1 MIDGDLDITDNTNL
15 VAKLYMRKQ
24 STYTENSNKAHGN
37 GIIDPENFSPYP
49 KNSTIIPLVSDT
61 SDQASDQADE
71 DIKRLLQYCKI
82 PRSREEM
89 QQFMGLSH
97 RGYLLQYNGSILI
110 LKGVYYCEME
120 RSYKRLS

>member
-1 MIDGDLDITDNTNL
+1 MIGNIGWVDKLGSGVGNIFKYNKIYSDSEPIFIEDDLF
-15 VAKLYMRKQ
+15 K
-24 STYTENSNKAHGN
+24 
-37 GIIDPENFSPYP
+37 
-49 KNSTIIPLVSDT
+49 TIIPLVSAT